1 VPGSYGV
8 ATFVSRIWIS
18 LTSPVARL
26 RAHERRKMEKITAL
40 DERVAGF
47 EAALRE
53 SMAAVEKH
61 KAGLESSLQ
70 DGITTLA
77 TSLLERMTALETAL
91 QSCPGEACPYCG
103 ERTLRLKKASGPI
116 GSGRGTWRRETWVCE
131 ACGKEDWRH
140 RNYPD

>member
-1 VPGSYGV
+1 
-8 ATFVSRIWIS
+8 
-18 LTSPVARL
+18 
-26 RAHERRKMEKITAL
+26 MEKITAL
-40 DERVAGF
+40 EERIAGC

-53 SMAAVEKH
+53 SMAAVEERT
-61 KAGLESSLQ
+61 AGLETSIQ
-70 DGITTLA
+70 DGIAKLA
-77 TSLLERMTALETAL
+77 TSIQDGIAELVTSLQQRMTALEMAL
-91 QSCPGEACPYCG
+91 KSCPGEACLYCG

>member
-1 VPGSYGV
+1 MPGSYGV
-8 ATFVSRIWIS
+8 ATLISRIWIS

-40 DERVAGF
+40 EDRIAGF

-53 SMAAVEKH
+53 SMAAVEEH
-61 KAGLESSLQ
+61 IAGLESSLQ
-70 DGITTLA
+70 A
-77 TSLLERMTALETAL
+77 SLQERLTALETAL
-91 QSCPGEACPYCG
+91 QSCPGEACLYCG
-103 ERTLRLKKASGPI
+103 ERMLRLKKASGPV

-131 ACGKEDWRH
+131 GCGKEDWRH